1 MKRLTA
7 KALLL
12 SGCFLFLSAVGAQ
25 AADEVQ
31 LWGSTTCQKRF
42 LEPGAPALEK
52 ATGIKIKVM
61 GVGTGKGMLAL
72 FEGKTKVALASETL
86 EDAVA
91 SAQKAAKEAGS
102 EAKAPDGLQFHEI
115 TRDVIVPIVNKENP
129 VTSLTWAQLSDLN
142 TGKVTNW
149 KDVGGPDLPVVVVT
163 SHAGSA
169 TKAVFQKMVMNKADY
184 VAGAI
189 EVKSTRLEIGEVSKN
204 KGGVGAVSAGF
215 FSQNPD
221 NAKEVKSDKIDRP
234 LGLITI
240 GAPTPEVQKIIDYF
254 KSPDGQKQIVD

>member
-1 MKRLTA
+1 MKKFFT
-7 KALLL
+7 KAMIL
-12 SGCFLFLSAVGAQ
+12 SASFLFLSTTGAA

-42 LEPGAPALEK
+42 LEPGAAALEK
-52 ATGIKIKVM
+52 ATGVKIKVL

-72 FEGKTKVALASETL
+72 FEGKASVAIASEKL

-91 SAQKAAKEAGS
+91 SAQN
-102 EAKAPDGLQFHEI
+102 EAKKDGKEVKAPEGLQFHEI
-115 TRDVIVPIVNKENP
+115 TRDIIVPIVNKDNP
-129 VTSLTWAQLSDLN
+129 VEALTWAQLADLN

-149 KDVGGPDLPVVVVT
+149 KEVGGPDLPVVVVT

-184 VAGAI
+184 VAKAI
-189 EVKSTRLEIGEVSKN
+189 EVKSTRLEIGEVTKN

-215 FSQNPD
+215 FNLNPD
-221 NAKEVKSDKIDRP
+221 GAKAVKTDKIDRP
-234 LGLITI
+234 LGLITV
-240 GAPTPEVQKIIDYF
+240 GAPNPEVQKIIDF
-254 KSPDGQKQIVD
+254 FRSPEGQKQIID